1 MKLHFTSD
9 WLRKHIENDPDMEC
23 EAGFPLESAVPLKD
37 FLTEESSEKAMETA
51 EVVHLPNTGVLS
63 RLILQVRRRDKL
75 TIAQLANKI
84 RVEEI
89 EIESIENDVNYLPR
103 PRTLHQIALYLNVPT
118 TSVQRLITGLDGQN
132 NNMENAVAK
141 FAASSNDLSELSR
154 TERRGLNDFVKF
166 LSTLDN
172 GK

>member
-1 MKLHFTSD
+1 MRLHFTSD
-9 WLRKHIENDPDMEC
+9 WLRKHIENDPEMEC
-23 EAGFPLESAVPLKD
+23 EAGFPLENTGPLKS
-37 FLTEESSEKAMETA
+37 FLLEENSEKSMETA
-51 EVVHLPNTGVLS
+51 EIVHLPTTGVLS
-63 RLILQVRRRDKL
+63 RLIFQVRRRDKL

-89 EIESIENDVNYLPR
+89 EIESIENDVNHIPR
-103 PRTLHQIALYLNVPT
+103 PRTIHQIALYLNVPS
-118 TSVQRLITGLDGQN
+118 TSVQKLITGLDGQN

-141 FAASSNDLSELSR
+141 FAASSNDLSDLSR